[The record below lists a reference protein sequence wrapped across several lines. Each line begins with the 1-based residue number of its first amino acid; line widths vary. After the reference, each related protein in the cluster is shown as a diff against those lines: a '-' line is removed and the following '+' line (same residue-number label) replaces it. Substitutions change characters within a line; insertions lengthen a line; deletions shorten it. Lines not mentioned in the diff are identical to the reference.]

1 MSTAAAHKR
10 LAIFA
15 AHLPQQ
21 GATDPAS
28 SASCRSLQGA
38 AASAEK
44 YKVLLVGTM
53 APDGPNLLRARDD
66 IELVQID
73 REPDGSLIPTPER
86 VKRMQAAVATADALV
101 MRTTPL
107 QKDTIALA
115 KRLRVVGWHGVGF
128 DPVDVAALQARKIP
142 LLLPGAANSVSVAE
156 QTMMMMLA
164 VARKAVIYDRSM
176 RTSEGFH
183 IRETNSCLSLEGK
196 TVLVVGFGRI
206 GTRVASRCAAFGMK
220 IVVSD
225 PAIPRRAVEGLGYEF
240 CADFH
245 ERLADADVLTL
256 HIPAREDGT
265 PVLGPAEFASMKQ
278 SVILVNCARG
288 SLVDEAALVDALSSG
303 KLHGAGLD
311 TLQTEPPPLDHPLFT
326 LDPAIP
332 VICSPHS
339 APSTRETSVAVSLRT
354 CQNVLDMLD
363 GAGFGEDYLCPAM
376 APSDFE

>member
-10 LAIFA
+10 LAVFA

-115 KRLRVVGWHGVGF
+115 KRLRVVGWHQFYMYNAWVIQK
-128 DPVDVAALQARKIP
+128 VVHLQ
-142 LLLPGAANSVSVAE
+142 
-156 QTMMMMLA
+156 
-164 VARKAVIYDRSM
+164 
-176 RTSEGFH
+176 
-183 IRETNSCLSLEGK
+183 
-196 TVLVVGFGRI
+196 
-206 GTRVASRCAAFGMK
+206 
-220 IVVSD
+220 
-225 PAIPRRAVEGLGYEF
+225 
-240 CADFH
+240 
-245 ERLADADVLTL
+245 
-256 HIPAREDGT
+256 
-265 PVLGPAEFASMKQ
+265 
-278 SVILVNCARG
+278 
-288 SLVDEAALVDALSSG
+288 
-303 KLHGAGLD
+303 
-311 TLQTEPPPLDHPLFT
+311 
-326 LDPAIP
+326 
-332 VICSPHS
+332 
-339 APSTRETSVAVSLRT
+339 
-354 CQNVLDMLD
+354 
-363 GAGFGEDYLCPAM
+363 
-376 APSDFE
+376 